1 MVEVAKD
8 YERVRQLA
16 SEPVIVSNAVGYL
29 IEKQDNED
37 VGLWTLHRYR
47 QTGCVQ
53 VHVDMTPKC
62 LGRKAIDSAKRLF
75 EWIFNNLGGN
85 SIFAEIPKDNK
96 PACVIAALSGMDYIG
111 MTDDNYR
118 IFEVKK

>member
-1 MVEVAKD
+1 MIEVAKD
-8 YERVRQLA
+8 YSRIRRLA
-16 SEPVIVSNAVGYL
+16 SEPVIVSNRVGYL
-29 IEKQDNED
+29 IEKENGED
-37 VGLWTLHRYR
+37 VGLWTIHRYR

-53 VHVDMTPKC
+53 VHADMTSKC
-62 LGRKAIDSAKRLF
+62 LGKKAIDSAIRLF

-96 PACVIAALSGMDYIG
+96 SACVIAALSGMGYIG